1 MPIPLFFGAAI
12 GGYLL
17 MAVVGIQALIA
28 LFSSIPLAKRR
39 HLETSEFDL
48 KKARRRITRI
58 ILTVSVLVAV
68 VTSLLVLWAPISA
81 TSGYLFGMILAF
93 VCSIKRMSPND
104 ARNQA
109 HFSKTYADC
118 YPADDTE
125 IDELNDTVI
134 LSSKSSHDHQ
144 HPCA

>member
-1 MPIPLFFGAAI
+1 MPILLFFGSAV

-17 MAVVGIQALIA
+17 MALVGIQALIA

-58 ILTVSVLVAV
+58 ILTVSALIAV
-68 VTSLLVLWAPISA
+68 VTGLLILWAPISA

-93 VCSIKRMSPND
+93 VCSIRRMSPND
-104 ARNQA
+104 VRNQA
-109 HFSKTYADC
+109 HFSKTYEDC
-118 YPADDTE
+118 YPSEEEDA
-125 IDELNDTVI
+125 DELDDTVI
-134 LSSKSSHDHQ
+134 LSSKDLHNHE
-144 HPCA
+144 HL